1 MFKKGDLLE
10 CVDKSI
16 QYCLTAGR
24 VYTCVKQDSITN
36 VDIINDKMHKVGV
49 YPYRFKLAQPL
60 KEGDKVRIVKLPEC
74 HRERGCCPT
83 PCKIGETGTLS
94 PKRMFICR
102 DGVPCPLL
110 TPEHL
115 TKEVEMSGAI
125 YATESK
131 YDELKRRIEALDD
144 GWNAEANEILQEINA
159 PYQLIIPTHDKDGDI
174 SILGYKVSSTFSGER
189 RYGQASNFYFDSQ
202 CEKMSAFKQALIWLL
217 DHSDIKKDD
226 KEDKIKELEDKV
238 NDIQKEI
245 KELKHA

>member
-125 YATESK
+125 YVTESK

-144 GWNAEANEILQEINA
+144 GWNKEADNILDEISKETLKIFYINICTKTAEDRIEIE
-159 PYQLIIPTHDKDGDI
+159 TSGHDVKE
-174 SILGYKVSSTFSGER
+174 VFSYR
-189 RYGQASNFYFDSQ
+189 GQCQ
-202 CEKMSAFKQALIWLL
+202 KMEAFKKALIWLL
-217 DHSDIKKDD
+217 DHSNIKKDD